1 MNKPEK
7 IPVREEII
15 GYRHS
20 TQSRELIK
28 MGRELYPNGKEV
40 SHSLSPQ
47 DATSETKKLMIDS
60 PIIYNATFSIPN
72 FFSKSDILIKIE
84 NNIYDIV
91 DISSNS
97 NPKNENYTDLAFQK
111 FVIENSGYSIRNIF
125 VLYVNSNLVHN
136 LPIKTELY
144 FKSICINDK
153 ISNIFPLIKE
163 KAKEIISI
171 PKSQSPPI
179 LSEIS
184 CKSPKDCKMN
194 FLCWNSENE
203 MNIFSLR
210 ENQELAKKL
219 YNKNIY
225 FLRDIPESEEL
236 SRTQKIQIECDK
248 TNKVHI
254 EAIDIEEFLNKLK
267 YPYYYLDFE
276 AINPVIPIYD
286 KSRSFQHI
294 PFLYSLQIERETGEI
309 FDDFFIEE
317 EEDPRLGILKKL
329 SSLIKNDGSIIC
341 FNDTIEK
348 KCIQESS
355 TVYPEFNSWWESIKD
370 NFVDLSIPFKNFSY
384 YNPLQGG
391 STSLKSIIT
400 PLTGMD
406 YKDLTIQDG
415 SLANREYLNLKLDK
429 SLDILKKEKLKKELI
444 NYCKKD
450 TLAMIK
456 IIHTLKKIIHE
467 SK

>member
-1 MNKPEK
+1 M
-7 IPVREEII
+7 I

-20 TQSRELIK
+20 TQSRQLIK

-40 SHSLSPQ
+40 SHYLSPE
-47 DATSETKKLMIDS
+47 DATTETKKLLIDS

-72 FFSKSDILIKIE
+72 FYSKSDILINIE
-84 NNIYDIV
+84 KNIYDIV

-125 VLYVNSNLVHN
+125 VLYVNSNLIHT

-144 FKSICINDK
+144 FRSICINDK
-153 ISNIFPLIKE
+153 ISSIFPLIKE
-163 KAKEIISI
+163 KAKVVLSI
-171 PKSQSPPI
+171 PKSKVPPT
-179 LSEIS
+179 LSENS

-194 FLCWNSENE
+194 FLCWNSEKE

-236 SRTQKIQIECDK
+236 NKNQKIQVECDK
-248 TNKVHI
+248 TNRVHI
-254 EAIDIEEFLNKLK
+254 DLNGIEEFLKKLK

-294 PFLYSLQIERETGEI
+294 PFLYSLQIEVESGEI
-309 FDDFFIEE
+309 LNDFFIEE
-317 EEDPRLGILKKL
+317 DEDPRLGILKKL
-329 SSLIKNDGSIIC
+329 STLIKNDGSIIC

-348 KCIQESS
+348 KCIQESVS
-355 TVYPEFNSWWESIKD
+355 VYPEFSNWKDSIND

-406 YKDLTIQDG
+406 YKELAIQDG

-429 SLDILKKEKLKKELI
+429 NLDNLKKEKLKKNLI
-444 NYCKKD
+444 DYCKKD
-450 TLAMIK
+450 TQAMIT
-456 IIHTLKKIIHE
+456 IIHTLKKILNQ
-467 SK
+467 SM

>member
-1 MNKPEK
+1 
-7 IPVREEII
+7 
-15 GYRHS
+15 
-20 TQSRELIK
+20 

-40 SHSLSPQ
+40 SHFLSPEE
-47 DATSETKKLMIDS
+47 ATSETKKLLIDS

-72 FFSKSDILIKIE
+72 FYTRSDILINIE

-125 VLYVNSNLVHN
+125 VLYVNSNLIHS

-144 FKSICINDK
+144 FKSKCINDK
-153 ISNIFPLIKE
+153 ISYIFPLIKD
-163 KAKEIISI
+163 KAKEILSI
-171 PKSQSPPI
+171 PKLEDPPT
-179 LSEIS
+179 LSEHS

-194 FLCWNSENE
+194 LMCWNSKKD

-219 YNKNIY
+219 YNNNIY
-225 FLRDIPESEEL
+225 YLRDISESEEL
-236 SRTQKIQIECDK
+236 SRTQKIQVECDK
-248 TNKVHI
+248 TNKIHT
-254 EAIDIEEFLNKLK
+254 ELNGIEEFLNKLK

-294 PFLYSLQIERETGEI
+294 PFLYSLQIEKESGEI

-317 EEDPRLGILKKL
+317 DEDPRLSILNKL
-329 SSLIKNDGSIIC
+329 SFLIKNEGSIIC

-348 KCIQESS
+348 KCIQESIS
-355 TVYPEFNSWWESIKD
+355 VYPEFNTWWESIKG

-400 PLTGMD
+400 PLTGMN
-406 YKDLTIQDG
+406 YKDLAIQDG

-429 SLDILKKEKLKKELI
+429 NLDNLKKEKLKKDLI
-444 NYCKKD
+444 DYCKKD
-450 TLAMIK
+450 TQAMIS
-456 IIHTLKKIIHE
+456 IIHTLKKILNQ
-467 SK
+467 SG